1 MAKKRFARVKD
12 GLHRNSWCIPSL
24 RAGIINAHSDA
35 LEQRDSDIERLT
47 KSEGR
52 HRRRMEK
59 IERRLEAHSQAI
71 QRGHRSA
78 YDAVTKLTTRIR
90 ALEGRR
96 RWDED
101 DELALHALRILAT
114 NPRNQPPAPEPV
126 VVEGPFMLIG
136 RAREMLELAGRVGV
150 CACGGAPFHDDDRVR
165 LTIER
170 VDDEDA

>member
-1 MAKKRFARVKD
+1 MAKKRFARWGAPGFFACRVTD
-12 GLHRNSWCIPSL
+12 
-24 RAGIINAHSDA
+24 AHSEA
-35 LEQRDSDIERLT
+35 IEQHDSDIERLT
-47 KSEGR
+47 KTEGR

-126 VVEGPFMLIG
+126 VVEGEFQVYRDNCG
-136 RAREMLELAGRVGV
+136 RLVAAVAADFTGFLGKLDNVSTES
-150 CACGGAPFHDDDRVR
+150 

-170 VDDEDA
+170 IDDEDA